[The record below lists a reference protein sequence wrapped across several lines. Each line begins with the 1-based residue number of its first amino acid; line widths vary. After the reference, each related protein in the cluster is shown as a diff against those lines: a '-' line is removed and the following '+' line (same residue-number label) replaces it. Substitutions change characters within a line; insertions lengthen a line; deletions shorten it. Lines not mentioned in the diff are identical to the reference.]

1 MQGISGS
8 LQLHVAV
15 ASSQG
20 QIINQITSGISARKN
35 GPEKDAPGSSK
46 KKEKKKQFSS
56 SWQIHG
62 LLALAVACHNAV
74 IICRLRSIHMYT
86 LPIRRLKL

>member
-35 GPEKDAPGSSK
+35 GPEKDAPGSPK
-46 KKEKKKQFSS
+46 KRQKKNNSQV
-56 SWQIHG
+56 HG
-62 LLALAVACHNAV
+62 RFMDFWHWLWHV
-74 IICRLRSIHMYT
+74 IMQL
-86 LPIRRLKL
+86 

>member
-35 GPEKDAPGSSK
+35 GPEKDAQAVP
-46 KKEKKKQFSS
+46 KKEKKTILKFMAD
-56 SWQIHG
+56 SWTFGIG
-62 LLALAVACHNAV
+62 CGM
-74 IICRLRSIHMYT
+74 S
-86 LPIRRLKL
+86 

>member
-35 GPEKDAPGSSK
+35 GLEKDDPGSPKRRK
-46 KKEKKKQFSS
+46 KKTILKFMAD
-56 SWQIHG
+56 SWTFGIG
-62 LLALAVACHNAV
+62 CGM
-74 IICRLRSIHMYT
+74 S
-86 LPIRRLKL
+86 